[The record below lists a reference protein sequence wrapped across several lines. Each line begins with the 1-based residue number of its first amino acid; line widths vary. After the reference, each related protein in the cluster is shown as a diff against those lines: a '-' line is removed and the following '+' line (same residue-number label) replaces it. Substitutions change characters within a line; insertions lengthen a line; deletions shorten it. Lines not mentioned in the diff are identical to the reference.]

1 VIARS
6 SVRDYSPEGR
16 NLAQIGRELGVST
29 LMEGTVRRLGDRI
42 RVYVNLIDAE
52 NQSMIWSD
60 TYEDDIQ
67 DVFGLQS
74 RIAREITDA
83 LQTTLTANEQQRLE
97 QQPTDNQQAYL
108 FYLQGLEYLSRS
120 RHLEENPL
128 AAERLLRR
136 ALQEDPRFAHA
147 YAKLALVYSDLY
159 WFHGS
164 TSERLEQMREAA
176 ERAELLDPNLAE
188 TQLALG
194 LYYFWSDTDP
204 GQTLSHF
211 ESALQQFPNY
221 PDLYQFTGLTHRR
234 LGNWDKAEI
243 YFTKAVELDPRNPNH
258 YQELVAIYGLTRD
271 FDKTLVVL
279 ERLLELNPDASEQMR
294 AAKAW
299 MILGR
304 DGTLDGYESWREE
317 VYPADPTE
325 AEPYWWYDYYYM
337 KRDWDAAVQILN
349 SITSEVAAQYE
360 VSYLLRDYLIAKIY
374 DRKGDR
380 TTALQYYDQARLH
393 LESLHEE
400 DPDDHRYRKALG
412 QVYARMGEP
421 EKAIREGEIAVRMR
435 PLSKFA
441 YQGSWSNWD
450 LAYIYTWSGHV
461 EEAIDLIEHLL
472 TVPGFFTRNWLR
484 LNPDWDPLRNHPRFQ
499 ELIAEEDEPYFND
512 TGILA
517 AGTIRG
523 SGNTFISGLGG
534 VLQYDTRDNH
544 FYPESGSLHKFEIYT
559 ASKMIGSD
567 YGFTRFTFDARRYI
581 SLYPSHVIAIQAVGM
596 FTAGSVPFRVLPS
609 VGNVFRGYSSVRYI
623 DRHLIALQAEYRV
636 VPLTWRVGFTA
647 FAGISDVFSQLNDIS
662 HENLKYVVGMGI
674 RYLSIP
680 SIA

>member
-1 VIARS
+1 LQKNASERYQHAGEMNDDLQQTNKELSSEEHAKLSKSIKGVFVSLKRKPWVYGIPLLLLLLTGIYFLAGDRILAPDIGNSIAVLPLENLSPDPEDAFFADGIHEEIISSLSGIGALRVIARS
-6 SVRDYSPEGR
+6 SVRDYSPENR

-29 LMEGTVRRLGDRI
+29 IMEGTVRRSGDRI
-42 RVYVNLIDAE
+42 RVSMNLIDGE
-52 NQSMIWSD
+52 DHSMIWNE
-60 TYEDDIQ
+60 TYEDQIE
-67 DVFGLQS
+67 DVFDMQS
-74 RIAREITDA
+74 RIAQEVAGA
-83 LQTTLTANEQQRLE
+83 LQATLTSAEQVRLE
-97 QQPTDNQQAYL
+97 QQPTDSPQAYL
-108 FYLQGLEYLSRS
+108 FYLQGIEYLSRS
-120 RHLEENPL
+120 RHLEENPI
-128 AAERLLRR
+128 AAERLFRQ
-136 ALQEDPRFAHA
+136 AIQEDPRFAHA
-147 YAKLALVYSDLY
+147 YAQLALAYSDLY

-337 KRDWDAAVQILN
+337 KRDWDAALQILN

-484 LNPDWDPLRNHPRFQ
+484 LNPDWDPLRDHPRFQ
-499 ELIAEEDEPYFND
+499 ELIAEEDEPY
-512 TGILA
+512 
-517 AGTIRG
+517 
-523 SGNTFISGLGG
+523 
-534 VLQYDTRDNH
+534 
-544 FYPESGSLHKFEIYT
+544 
-559 ASKMIGSD
+559 
-567 YGFTRFTFDARRYI
+567 
-581 SLYPSHVIAIQAVGM
+581 
-596 FTAGSVPFRVLPS
+596 
-609 VGNVFRGYSSVRYI
+609 
-623 DRHLIALQAEYRV
+623 
-636 VPLTWRVGFTA
+636 
-647 FAGISDVFSQLNDIS
+647 
-662 HENLKYVVGMGI
+662 LK
-674 RYLSIP
+674 
-680 SIA
+680 